1 MITFNN
7 IVERFEIFA
16 ENHFFIK
23 SFSFGSPDDVDL
35 SKFEEFPLMHLVYT
49 GATYDAGMKTYNLE
63 VYILDVPHDKKG
75 KVIPQKE
82 AISDS
87 EQCAEDIIADIKM
100 GGNIF
105 LFAQDYEV
113 VNATTTPLEEET
125 KNVLSGVLLDLSVA
139 IPYEWDA
146 CNAPIDGVAPGG
158 GEVVYARRGVLR
170 MLTLDGAT
178 DVQSVRTIKVTNGTL
193 TDDGD
198 GVVTL
203 DTGGVETLEAL
214 TDVTIT
220 NAANGQVIKY
230 QNGIWINAADGG
242 AISLNDLTDVII
254 SQPAQGEFFRYDGG
268 EWVNDTASKS
278 DVGLGNVD
286 NTSDANKPISTAT
299 QTALDLKADITSV
312 PTRLD
317 ELNDVQIIGTPT
329 LGQALVYGAGKW
341 LPGAAG
347 ATDLGDLDDVNTTGA
362 AFGSLLT
369 YNGASWDIS
378 AAQLP
383 TDDIYFHQR
392 YETESEA
399 LRTGATA
406 TTELY
411 FTCTA
416 QGNGLAESAS
426 SDTPTAGKIIRR
438 KIYYSDAGFADPDTG
453 TWVEFTPAP
462 ADDASFA
469 TVKAALLE
477 YLKARTGGTVPISL
491 KQTWEEVTAAP
502 AFTGLLNETYGSGAA
517 AAYST
522 RRLNGNVTDCM
533 VIRRASD
540 STTTTIGF
548 DGSGNI
554 SEADIISFCTGT
566 SCTVSSWLDQ
576 SGNDNHATTT
586 GTEPIIY
593 TGGAIVKDDGKVAIN
608 FNAAYS
614 ALKYTGQDLN
624 LSAVT
629 ALVVQR
635 IDTISSASGYPIAL
649 QNTNN
654 DGLRMMLRNYGLR
667 NRTTGTNLD
676 VSFPQELYFTR
687 NLADIASSTSALK
700 ATFNGAVTATGS
712 GKTFS
717 TNGLDLA
724 VGGSSFDT
732 VKHYGSMQ
740 EAIIFGVDKYT
751 SGDIG
756 SIRENIGDYFTQNT
770 PLLDTYSGAAAAY
783 SLRLL
788 DSSYVGSAIR
798 VRRSSDNTE
807 QDIGFNVFGEL
818 DTVSLLDF
826 AGTGDAFVKVWYD
839 QSGNSNDATQS
850 LSTNNQPQIVSSG
863 AVIVENGK
871 PAVQFDGTSD
881 VLLTGVDFLLRGTF
895 SVAKATGT
903 GSVFGSG
910 GTAEFFRSLN
920 STQYHFRNGSSI
932 KFTTDTTV
940 QSLVYLANDATTEL
954 AVNGATA
961 ITSATLETDGFDD
974 FRIGNKSA
982 TSTEFLNG
990 NLQEVVIYETN
1001 KSSVRAGIE
1010 TNINTFYNIY

>member
-49 GATYDAGMKTYNLE
+49 GATYDAGTKTYNLE

-87 EQCAEDIIADIKM
+87 EQCAEDILADIKM

-170 MLTLDGAT
+170 MLTLDGTT

-230 QNGIWINAADGG
+230 LNGIWINAADGG

-254 SQPAQGEFFRYDGG
+254 SQPSTGEFFRYDGG

-286 NTSDANKPISTAT
+286 NTSDANKPVSTAT

-312 PTRLD
+312 PTELD
-317 ELNDVQIIGTPT
+317 DLNDVQIIGTPT

-378 AAQLP
+378 GSQLP

-462 ADDASFA
+462 ADDAAFA

-491 KQTWEEVTAAP
+491 KQTWEEVAAAP
-502 AFTGLLNETYGSGAA
+502 AFTGLLNETYGSGAE

-566 SCTVSSWLDQ
+566 TCTVVTWKDQ
-576 SGNDNHATTT
+576 SGNAVDASAVNE
-586 GTEPIIY
+586 GTIY
-593 TGGAIVKDDGKVAIN
+593 ESG
-608 FNAAYS
+608 
-614 ALKYTGQDLN
+614 ALKKINGKLYVDGGRYDASFTGSSTGHLFMTLQRPTIGGTQRYIATSDSTN
-624 LSAVT
+624 KYYFVGFDGDTGSTSSGVT
-629 ALVVQR
+629 VNSYRFNGTTA
-635 IDTISSASGYPIAL
+635 SSVNRDFIWD
-649 QNTNN
+649 NTANQTQVTV
-654 DGLRMMLRNYGLR
+654 DVDDSSLI
-667 NRTTGTNLD
+667 NRR
-676 VSFPQELYFTR
+676 LYFSSW
-687 NLADIASSTSALK
+687 NAPYYQEFIYYSSTKS
-700 ATFNGAVTATGS
+700 TA
-712 GKTFS
+712 
-717 TNGLDLA
+717 NRD
-724 VGGSSFDT
+724 
-732 VKHYGSMQ
+732 
-740 EAIIFGVDKYT
+740 
-751 SGDIG
+751 
-756 SIRENIGDYFTQNT
+756 SIEENIGDYFTQNT
-770 PLLDTYSGAAAAY
+770 PLLDTYSGAAACY
-783 SLRLL
+783 SLRLMRTA
-788 DSSYVGSAIR
+788 YTGSAIR

-818 DTVSLLDF
+818 DTVSLLAF
-826 AGTGDAFVKVWYD
+826 VGTAVTDNGYVKVWYD
-839 QSGNSNDATQS
+839 QASTNDATQTDTAKQPKIYDGTTGVLDGVNFVYGQS
-850 LSTNNQPQIVSSG
+850 LPTTCAAVSTSSSSFIIGQKGSTSSGFILGNWVSNSKFYACGDGSVGATTQGITVSSYYGNGTEITTPIRSEILTAYTANPSLLSTFYSG
-863 AVIVENGK
+863 A
-871 PAVQFDGTSD
+871 T
-881 VLLTGVDFLLRGTF
+881 
-895 SVAKATGT
+895 
-903 GSVFGSG
+903 
-910 GTAEFFRSLN
+910 
-920 STQYHFRNGSSI
+920 
-932 KFTTDTTV
+932 
-940 QSLVYLANDATTEL
+940 
-954 AVNGATA
+954 NGANVQ
-961 ITSATLETDGFDD
+961 
-974 FRIGNKSA
+974 IGHSQFSGYA
-982 TSTEFLNG
+982 EQEIREF
-990 NLQEVVIYETN
+990 VIYHSDQDTAGN
-1001 KSSVRAGIE
+1001 RTGIE
-1010 TNINTFYNIY
+1010 TNIATFYGITL

>member
-49 GATYDAGMKTYNLE
+49 GSTYDAGTKTYNLE

-87 EQCAEDIIADIKM
+87 EQCAEDILADIKM

-170 MLTLDGAT
+170 MLTLDGTT

-230 QNGIWINAADGG
+230 LNGIWINAADGG

-268 EWVNDTASKS
+268 EWVNDTAQKS

-286 NTSDANKPISTAT
+286 NTSDANKPVSTAT

-312 PTRLD
+312 PTELD
-317 ELNDVQIIGTPT
+317 DLNDVQIIGTPT

-369 YNGASWDIS
+369 VQRCFVGYIARPNYRRTS
-378 AAQLP
+378 
-383 TDDIYFHQR
+383 IYFHQR

-438 KIYYSDAGFADPDTG
+438 KIYYSDEGFADPDTG

-462 ADDASFA
+462 ADDAAFA

-477 YLKARTGGTVPISL
+477 NLKARTGGTVPISL
-491 KQTWEEVTAAP
+491 KQTWEEVAAAP
-502 AFTGLLNETYGSGAA
+502 TFTGLLNETYGSGAA
-517 AAYST
+517 AAYGT
-522 RRLNGNVTDCM
+522 RRLNGNYSGACM
-533 VIRRASD
+533 TIRRASD
-540 STTTTIGF
+540 GTTQTIGF
-548 DGSGNI
+548 VG
-554 SEADIISFCTGT
+554 E
-566 SCTVSSWLDQ
+566 
-576 SGNDNHATTT
+576 
-586 GTEPIIY
+586 E
-593 TGGAIVKDDGKVAIN
+593 
-608 FNAAYS
+608 
-614 ALKYTGQDLN
+614 
-624 LSAVT
+624 
-629 ALVVQR
+629 
-635 IDTISSASGYPIAL
+635 ID
-649 QNTNN
+649 
-654 DGLRMMLRNYGLR
+654 
-667 NRTTGTNLD
+667 
-676 VSFPQELYFTR
+676 E
-687 NLADIASSTSALK
+687 
-700 ATFNGAVTATGS
+700 
-712 GKTFS
+712 
-717 TNGLDLA
+717 
-724 VGGSSFDT
+724 
-732 VKHYGSMQ
+732 
-740 EAIIFGVDKYT
+740 
-751 SGDIG
+751 
-756 SIRENIGDYFTQNT
+756 
-770 PLLDTYSGAAAAY
+770 
-783 SLRLL
+783 
-788 DSSYVGSAIR
+788 SAI
-798 VRRSSDNTE
+798 D
-807 QDIGFNVFGEL
+807 
-818 DTVSLLDF
+818 
-826 AGTGDAFVKVWYD
+826 
-839 QSGNSNDATQS
+839 
-850 LSTNNQPQIVSSG
+850 
-863 AVIVENGK
+863 
-871 PAVQFDGTSD
+871 
-881 VLLTGVDFLLRGTF
+881 DFLHGQHLY
-895 SVAKATGT
+895 SPSLA
-903 GSVFGSG
+903 
-910 GTAEFFRSLN
+910 RSE
-920 STQYHFRNGSSI
+920 S
-932 KFTTDTTV
+932 
-940 QSLVYLANDATTEL
+940 
-954 AVNGATA
+954 
-961 ITSATLETDGFDD
+961 DG
-974 FRIGNKSA
+974 RHGK
-982 TSTEFLNG
+982 
-990 NLQEVVIYETN
+990 
-1001 KSSVRAGIE
+1001 R
-1010 TNINTFYNIY
+1010 

>member
-1 MITFNN
+1 M
-7 IVERFEIFA
+7 
-16 ENHFFIK
+16 
-23 SFSFGSPDDVDL
+23 
-35 SKFEEFPLMHLVYT
+35 
-49 GATYDAGMKTYNLE
+49 
-63 VYILDVPHDKKG
+63 YILDVPHDKKG

-146 CNAPIDGVAPGG
+146 CNAPINGVEPGG
-158 GEVVYARRGVLR
+158 TDVTYARRGILR
-170 MLTLDGAT
+170 MLTLDGTT

-230 QNGIWINAADGG
+230 LNGIWINAADGG
-242 AISLNDLTDVII
+242 AISLNDLSDVII
-254 SQPAQGEFFRYDGG
+254 SQPSTGEFFRYDGD
-268 EWVNDTASKS
+268 EWVNDSANKS

-299 QTALDLKADITSV
+299 QTALDAKPDNL
-312 PTRLD
+312 RQ
-317 ELNDVQIIGTPT
+317 LNDVTISGP
-329 LGQALVYGAGKW
+329 
-341 LPGAAG
+341 
-347 ATDLGDLDDVNTTGA
+347 ATDQVLQYDGADWVNATFSAAQTLEDLTDVDIADAPAN
-362 AFGSLLT
+362 GSLLE
-369 YNGASWDIS
+369 YNLNLGLWQDSGS
-378 AAQLP
+378 NRLP
-383 TDDIYFHQR
+383 TDGVYFHQR

-426 SDTPTAGKIIRR
+426 SDTPTAGKTINR
-438 KIYYSDAGFADPDTG
+438 KIYYSEAGFADPDTG
-453 TWVEFTPAP
+453 TWIEFTPAP
-462 ADDASFA
+462 ADDATFA

-491 KQTWEEVTAAP
+491 KQTWQETEPSTY
-502 AFTGLLNETYGSGAA
+502 LLDQAYGGGAE

-522 RRLNGNVTDCM
+522 RQLRLAQTECM
-533 VIRRASD
+533 TIRRASD

-554 SEADIISFCTGT
+554 DEAAITTFCTGT
-566 SCTVSSWLDQ
+566 TCTVSEWKDQ
-576 SGNDNHATTT
+576 SGNGNDATQSTAANQPT
-586 GTEPIIY
+586 IY
-593 TGGAIVKDDGKVAIN
+593 TGGALVKENGRLALDFDGVSDNMTSVSTYTPTTSMAQVIIVKGLSSSTDQIIGDNSDRKAGMALRIQSGNFNYFNGFTTGNNQISITANDNQNLHFYGRDTSSNFYARLNGSETSTSISAIN
-608 FNAAYS
+608 TTAQNIYLAA
-614 ALKYTGQDLN
+614 
-624 LSAVT
+624 
-629 ALVVQR
+629 R
-635 IDTISSASGYPIAL
+635 H
-649 QNTNN
+649 
-654 DGLRMMLRNYGLR
+654 DG
-667 NRTTGTNLD
+667 
-676 VSFPQELYFTR
+676 S
-687 NLADIASSTSALK
+687 
-700 ATFNGAVTATGS
+700 
-712 GKTFS
+712 
-717 TNGLDLA
+717 LDLD
-724 VGGSSFDT
+724 GT
-732 VKHYGSMQ
+732 MQ
-740 EAIIFGVDKYT
+740 EYILYLTSKSADKT
-751 SGDIG
+751 SIE
-756 SIRENIGDYFTQNT
+756 ENIGDYFTQNT

-788 DSSYVGSAIR
+788 DSTYTGSAIR

-818 DTVSLLDF
+818 NTVSLTAF
-826 AGTGDAFVKVWYD
+826 AGTGDAFVKTWYD
-839 QSGNSNDATQS
+839 QSGSSNDATQTTTAS
-850 LSTNNQPQIVSSG
+850 QPKIVSSG

-871 PAVQFDGTSD
+871 PALQFDGANDFMLSALQFTSTD
-881 VLLTGVDFLLRGTF
+881 KTIEIVYTPEESASFAFGILNVNTITRARFYLQTGSATANFVQGNPGVFN
-895 SVAKATGT
+895 SVSSTQTQQLFYMDWTNSNYQFNFAADGNTVSSATGNANT
-903 GSVFGSG
+903 PVGVKYMLGAINNGGDGPFGSALG
-910 GTAEFFRSLN
+910 K
-920 STQYHFRNGSSI
+920 Y
-932 KFTTDTTV
+932 
-940 QSLVYLANDATTEL
+940 
-954 AVNGATA
+954 
-961 ITSATLETDGFDD
+961 
-974 FRIGNKSA
+974 
-982 TSTEFLNG
+982 
-990 NLQEVVIYETN
+990 QEVIIYDSDESANRTD
-1001 KSSVRAGIE
+1001 IE